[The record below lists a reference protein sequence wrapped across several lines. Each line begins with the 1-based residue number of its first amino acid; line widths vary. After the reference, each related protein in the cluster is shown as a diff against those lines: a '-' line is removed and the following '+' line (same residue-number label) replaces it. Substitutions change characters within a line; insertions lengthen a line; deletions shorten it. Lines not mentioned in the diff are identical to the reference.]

1 MDIAD
6 IQAAATRIADLVQ
19 RTPLLPSR
27 YWSEVVGGRVW
38 LKAECLQRTGSFKLR
53 GAANMVRMLSP
64 EERARGVI
72 AASAGNHA
80 QGVAVAAQAE
90 GIRAVVVM
98 PAGASFAKVEAA
110 RGYGAEVVLE
120 GASYAEAAQ
129 AMYRL
134 AAEQGLTVI
143 PAFDDERVIAG
154 QGTVGLEIVEQC
166 PDVDIVLVPVG
177 GGGLA
182 AGVALAVKTLRPTAR
197 VVGVQ
202 AAAAPAAWESFIR
215 RHPRTVRPQATI
227 ADGIAVSRP
236 GDVTLPLLLRYVDD
250 MVTVD
255 DESIAGAMVALLER
269 SKLVAEG
276 AGAVGAAALLAG
288 AVNAR
293 GCTTVLVVSGGNIDM
308 NLLGR
313 VVEHGLAHAGRYL
326 VVRVALHDRPGQLA
340 RVLRVLAEAG
350 ANVLDI
356 YHRRT
361 GSHLT
366 FGQVQVELLL
376 ETRNA
381 AHAEAVCAALEAH
394 GYHESPAL
402 ESASVTRVFVAE

>member
-1 MDIAD
+1 MDLTD
-6 IQAAATRIADLVQ
+6 IQAAAARIADLVQ

-27 YWSEVVGGRVW
+27 YWGEVAGGRVW

-64 EERARGVI
+64 DQRARGVI

-80 QGVAVAAQAE
+80 QGVAVAARAE

-98 PAGASFAKVEAA
+98 PVGASFAKVEAA

-129 AMYRL
+129 AMHRL
-134 AAEQGLTVI
+134 ATAQGLTVI

-166 PDVDIVLVPVG
+166 PDVDLILVPVG

-182 AGVALAVKTLRPTAR
+182 AGVALAVKALRPTAQ

-202 AAAAPAAWESFIR
+202 AAAAPAARESFIH
-215 RHPRTVRPQATI
+215 RHPRTVRPRVTI

-236 GDVTLPLLLRYVDD
+236 GDVTLPLLLRYLDD
-250 MVTVD
+250 IVTVD
-255 DESIAGAMVALLER
+255 EESITGAMVALLER
-269 SKLVAEG
+269 SKLVVEG

-288 AVNAR
+288 AVNAGGR
-293 GCTTVLVVSGGNIDM
+293 TTVVILSGGNIDM

-326 VVRVALHDRPGQLA
+326 VIRVALHDRPGQLA
-340 RVLRVLAEAG
+340 RVLRVLADAG

-381 AHAEAVCAALEAH
+381 THAEAVCAALEAH
-394 GYHESPAL
+394 GYRESPAL